1 MINFTERE
9 KMSMIILMIIGL
21 ILMGIGGVCAVNGY
35 VSMVA
40 IHLSTKDGL
49 METGIIILVIGLGLF
64 VLSLIK
70 YIKDNKQ

>member
-1 MINFTERE
+1 ML
-9 KMSMIILMIIGL
+9 MIILMIIGL
-21 ILMGIGGVCAVNGY
+21 ILMIVGGINAVNGY

-40 IHLSTKDGL
+40 IHLSTKHGL

-70 YIKDNKQ
+70 YIKDKK